1 MNNGSPTSFL
11 LKDKITFSEKYVAH
25 QRTLQKHQKHKKHP
39 NYQNEFN
46 YNNNDTTETEL
57 IPSIIPPITPPI
69 EPITPIEPPIEPPF
83 HIGDHIRISG
93 KIPNIPKEEWVK
105 NNGPTHI
112 LDSPLEA
119 PTAGTLKKISEYLLD
134 LFEL

>member
-1 MNNGSPTSFL
+1 MYRN
-11 LKDKITFSEKYVAH
+11 
-25 QRTLQKHQKHKKHP
+25 RTNTMH
-39 NYQNEFN
+39 
-46 YNNNDTTETEL
+46 
-57 IPSIIPPITPPI
+57 I
-69 EPITPIEPPIEPPF
+69 EPIIPSPEPISPISPISPIEPIEPPF

-93 KIPNIPKEEWVK
+93 RVPNIPKEEWVK